1 MGKRVLICDDD
12 ADILEVTKTILM
24 LRGYEVETMMN
35 TDDLINRVETMKPSV
50 ILMDLWIPDI
60 GGGEA
65 TRQLKENEATKD
77 IPVIIFS
84 ANNDIEK
91 VAINAGA
98 NGYLRKP
105 FEISDLERIIAQHS
119 ATV

>member
-1 MGKRVLICDDD
+1 MEKKVLICDDD
-12 ADILEVTKTILM
+12 ADILEVTKTILT
-24 LRGYEVETMMN
+24 LRGYHVETMMN
-35 TDDLINRVETMKPSV
+35 TDDLVNKVEEIKPSV

-65 TRQLKENEATKD
+65 TKQLKLNEATSK

-91 VAINAGA
+91 VALNAGA

-105 FEISDLERIIAQHS
+105 FEIADLERIIAQHTT
-119 ATV
+119 A